1 MGWVL
6 LLAFASGFP
15 FGIIQELIP
24 LYLRSEGLGLE
35 AIGLASLI
43 GLPWSLKAL
52 WAPLVDRVGSLKSW
66 MILGLAV
73 CTLGTLMVPWVPV
86 ESRLLMGILFGIA
99 IGSATQDIAV
109 DGTLATAL
117 PADEVARANGLRV
130 GAYRAAMALTG
141 GAAAILGDRLGWPLA
156 FGTMAGVQALLMLGQ
171 GRCSLRGGALQ
182 REPLGE
188 WIKALSTWAAEPAAW
203 GLFAMALF
211 FKLGDAAMAP
221 MVKTFWLD
229 YGMSVTETA
238 VFSTTFGAFL
248 TVIGAIF
255 GGDLMSRLGPRLG
268 ILLLGGA
275 QALSNLGYALAAQG
289 GGVPAIYGASAVE
302 SFSGGMGTAALLGSF
317 ALAARGSQ
325 AATRFAILT
334 AIVGFTRSLAGALS
348 GSAVEQWGYTGW
360 FFLTFLLSLPG
371 LILAIWAGGRLLSP
385 TKT

>member
-1 MGWVL
+1 M
-6 LLAFASGFP
+6 
-15 FGIIQELIP
+15 IQELVP

-43 GLPWSLKAL
+43 GLPWSIKAL
-52 WAPLVDRVGSLKSW
+52 WAPLVDRVGSLKGW
-66 MILGLAV
+66 MILGLAI
-73 CTLGTLMVPWVPV
+73 CTLGSLMLPWVPV
-86 ESRLLMGILFGIA
+86 HSRLLMGILLGIA
-99 IGSATQDIAV
+99 VGSATQDIAI

-117 PADEVARANGLRV
+117 PAEEVARANGLRV
-130 GAYRAAMALTG
+130 AAYRAAMALTG
-141 GAAAILGDRLGWPLA
+141 GAAAILGDHLGWPLA
-156 FGTMAGVQALLMLGQ
+156 FATMAGVQGLLMLAQ
-171 GRCSLRGGALQ
+171 GLCSLRGGAPQ
-182 REPLGE
+182 REPLGD
-188 WIKALSTWAAEPAAW
+188 WFRALGAWAAEPAAW

-238 VFSTTFGAFL
+238 VFSTTFGALL

-275 QALSNLGYALAAQG
+275 QALSNLGYALAARG
-289 GGVPAIYGASAVE
+289 GGVPAIYSASVVE
-302 SFSGGMGTAALLGSF
+302 SFSAGMGTAALLGSF

-348 GSAVEQWGYTGW
+348 GSAVE
-360 FFLTFLLSLPG
+360 
-371 LILAIWAGGRLLSP
+371 
-385 TKT
+385 